1 MNENTQTFTQESE
14 TVVATILA
22 HEQVGYDLK
31 TAVLIV
37 SVVANLFVVT
47 TWLALQ
53 VTSQYDAALA
63 SFFLGR

>member
-1 MNENTQTFTQESE
+1 MKANTQTITQDSDV
-14 TVVATILA
+14 VVATISA
-22 HEQVGYDLK
+22 YEQVGYDLK
-31 TAVLIV
+31 SATLIV

-53 VTSQYDAALA
+53 VTSEYDVALA